1 LQGVAYRTVD
11 TMVLPFHMALGATD
25 SIAIAAMMRSIWQ
38 DDLGLPAG
46 RAGEVGEVAG
56 YWHNAL
62 LPVGDDGTGD
72 TLVADLRGGPRRGRI
87 FYFDKVDADLRP
99 APA

>member
-11 TMVLPFHMALGATD
+11 AMVLPFHMALGATD

-38 DDLGLPAG
+38 DDLGLPAD

-56 YWHNAL
+56 
-62 LPVGDDGTGD
+62 
-72 TLVADLRGGPRRGRI
+72 
-87 FYFDKVDADLRP
+87 
-99 APA
+99 